1 MSARTTRSRLLVA
14 LAAAGTLLL
23 AGCADRSGGAAAD
36 GPFPEGTITMFTPTA
51 AGGATDLTARTLAT
65 EMEADLGTSIVVDNR
80 PGGAGSVGMAHLAG
94 LAPDGYSIAVLPVEV
109 SMLGHQGYD
118 IDPAAYDFLG
128 QANTQPGTVAVPASS
143 PYTTLDELLEAARA
157 EPGGITV
164 SDAGPG
170 SSWEAAAQDLART
183 AGVEFQGVPFDGGA
197 PAVAAAVGGQVDAV
211 VAGIGETAP
220 AHDDGRL
227 RVLAVFTPERAPAL
241 PDVPTATELGQDVVT
256 GSWAVIAAP
265 AGLPD
270 EVRDRLEAAVKTA
283 VDAEEYQNMITS
295 GGNLVEYRSAAD
307 TTEFV
312 RSEFERFGEL
322 AQGGAQ

>member
-1 MSARTTRSRLLVA
+1 MSVRKLRVRLLVA
-14 LAAAGTLLL
+14 VAATGALVLT
-23 AGCADRSGGAAAD
+23 GCADRSGGGATD
-36 GPFPEGTITMFTPTA
+36 GGAFPQGAITMYTPTA

-65 EMEADLGTSIVVDNR
+65 AMEADLGTSIVVDNR

-94 LAPDGYSIAVLPVEV
+94 LEPDGYSVAVLPVEV

-118 IDPAAYDFLG
+118 TDPADYDFLG

-143 PYTTLDELLEAARA
+143 PYTTLDELLAAAQA
-157 EPGGITV
+157 EPGAITV
-164 SDAGPG
+164 SNAGPG
-170 SSWEAAAQDLART
+170 SSWEAASLDLART

-256 GSWAVIAAP
+256 GSWAVVAAP

-270 EVRDRLEAAVKTA
+270 EVRDRLEAAVRAA
-283 VDAEEYQNMITS
+283 VEDADYRKLITD
-295 GGNLVEYRSAAD
+295 GGNLVEYRSAAE
-307 TTEFV
+307 TTAFV
-312 RSEFERFGEL
+312 QDEHRRFGEL
-322 AQGGAQ
+322 AGSGR

>member
-1 MSARTTRSRLLVA
+1 MSVPNLRARLLVA
-14 LAAAGTLLL
+14 LTATAALVLT
-23 AGCADRSGGAAAD
+23 GCADRSGGGAAAGD
-36 GPFPEGTITMFTPTA
+36 DFPTGTITMFTPTS

-80 PGGAGSVGMAHLAG
+80 PGGSGSVGMAHLAG

-118 IDPAAYDFLG
+118 TDPADYDFLG

-143 PYTTLDELLEAARA
+143 PYTTLDELLAAAGA
-157 EPGGITV
+157 EPGRVTV
-164 SDAGPG
+164 SNAGPG
-170 SSWEAAAQDLART
+170 SSWEAASKELART

-241 PDVPTATELGQDVVT
+241 PDVPTATELGHDVVT
-256 GSWAVIAAP
+256 GSWAVLAAP
-265 AGLPD
+265 AGLPT
-270 EVRDRLEAAVKTA
+270 EVRDRLEAAVRTA
-283 VDAEEYQNMITS
+283 VDAEGYRELITS

-307 TTEFV
+307 TTAFV
-312 RSEFERFGEL
+312 QEEHQRFGEL
-322 AQGGAQ
+322 AEAGQ